1 MQIFKE
7 IAPLRAFLKTR
18 RNTPNSVGFVPT
30 MGALHDG
37 HLSLIRQSKKE
48 NALTV
53 CSIFVNPTQFG
64 NPVDLAKYPRTLG
77 RDLDLLKAQ
86 ECDIVFCPEADEM
99 YASVQPISLSFPGLD
114 DVLEGE
120 FRPGHFSGVAQVV
133 AKLFHMVEPD
143 RAYFGQKDFQQVMV
157 VTRLVEALNF
167 NVKIVSMPIVR
178 ESDGLAMS
186 SRNQRLS
193 AEERQ
198 RAHALYDCLQYTRKR
213 VLEGADMTS
222 VVMEVREW
230 CKEKQVQLEYL
241 ALADRKTL
249 TLLNRLDDPQRVVIL
264 IAAHVGP
271 VRLIDNLIIEP

>member
-1 MQIFKE
+1 M
-7 IAPLRAFLKTR
+7 RAFLKPR
-18 RNTPNSVGFVPT
+18 QITPNSVGFVPT

-37 HLSLIRQSKKE
+37 HLSLIRASKKE

-64 NPVDLAKYPRTLG
+64 NPVDLAKYPRTPG
-77 RDLDLLKAQ
+77 RDLELLKAH
-86 ECDIVFCPEADEM
+86 ECDVVFCPEADEM
-99 YASVQPISLSFPGLD
+99 YGSVQPVSLSFPGLD

-133 AKLFHMVEPD
+133 AKLFHIVEPD

-178 ESDGLAMS
+178 EPDGLAMS
-186 SRNQRLS
+186 SRNQRL
-193 AEERQ
+193 APEERQ
-198 RAHALYDCLQYTRKR
+198 RALTLYDSLQFTRKR
-213 VLEGADMTS
+213 VLEGGEMTN
-222 VVMEVREW
+222 VVLEVRDR
-230 CKEKQVQLEYL
+230 CKERQVELEYL

-249 TLLNRLDDPQRVVIL
+249 TLLNRLDDPQRAVIL

-271 VRLIDNLIIEP
+271 VRLIDNLILKP